1 MNTTSTHT
9 TESQAPA
16 AWWQAFDESEATVV
30 NQYVW
35 GARPGHRD
43 ELILRDRV
51 TTPTTSE
58 TSSDPPESDE
68 RLWSLM
74 DYYDPTSAVTTEGE
88 VVERYRFSAFGL
100 RSILAPDFSLRAVS
114 HYDWDFAFK
123 GQFLDVDT
131 GYYNYGY
138 RYYSPE
144 LGRWL
149 SRDPI
154 GERGGTNLYG
164 MAGSDAVNEVDFLGL
179 AWAWGPESVS
189 YFSMAFDPAMR
200 RPSHGPPVLY
210 VPGTSVAEVLASSLG
225 GLNHLLFQHY
235 LYGGGA
241 DFDLTGFALIRGEV
255 EAALAARMRRDH
267 QDIIRDVEA
276 FQCPPSGGLL
286 GLTLH
291 SIGDSHYSPIHR
303 VSFTSAIWVIRAA
316 TAGLK
321 KRANA
326 TILCCNGT
334 AVGASVTSRFT
345 MLFYDQFAD
354 AADIP
359 HVIPGAQEFIGG
371 TQFEEIGAWGRS
383 VHQWGLNL

>member
-51 TTPTTSE
+51 TSPATSE
-58 TSSDPPESDE
+58 TSSEPPEPDE

-74 DYYDPTSAVTTEGE
+74 DYYDPTSAVNTEGE

-100 RSILAPDFSLRAVS
+100 RTVLAPDFSPRAVS
-114 HYDWDFAFK
+114 PYDWDFAFK

-154 GERGGTNLYG
+154 GEEGGNNLYG
-164 MAGSDAVNEVDFLGL
+164 MVENNAVGTIDKLGL
-179 AWAWGPESVS
+179 AAPLVLPAAAISAAAYAMGISVLACMVYPPCLAEAGRIAIAMAAAAAGEAYCLAMWA
-189 YFSMAFDPAMR
+189 ACNAACNR
-200 RPSHGPPVLY
+200 RPNQRSC
-210 VPGTSVAEVLASSLG
+210 
-225 GLNHLLFQHY
+225 
-235 LYGGGA
+235 
-241 DFDLTGFALIRGEV
+241 FDCFHSCRNDGFVWPNDCL
-255 EAALAARMRRDH
+255 
-267 QDIIRDVEA
+267 
-276 FQCPPSGGLL
+276 
-286 GLTLH
+286 
-291 SIGDSHYSPIHR
+291 
-303 VSFTSAIWVIRAA
+303 
-316 TAGLK
+316 
-321 KRANA
+321 
-326 TILCCNGT
+326 
-334 AVGASVTSRFT
+334 
-345 MLFYDQFAD
+345 
-354 AADIP
+354 
-359 HVIPGAQEFIGG
+359 
-371 TQFEEIGAWGRS
+371 
-383 VHQWGLNL
+383 